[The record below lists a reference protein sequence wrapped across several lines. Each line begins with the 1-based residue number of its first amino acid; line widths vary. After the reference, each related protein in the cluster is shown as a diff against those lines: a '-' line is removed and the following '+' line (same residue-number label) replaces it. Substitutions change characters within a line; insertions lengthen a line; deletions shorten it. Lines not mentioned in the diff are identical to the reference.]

1 MRGEAIFVVLYS
13 VALLGVVG
21 LLEFYARQPTS
32 AWASQVFAGYRRA
45 VPDAPRPAGPDEWP
59 HSEVGRFHRA
69 LSLFVAVIAV
79 LLVSA
84 ELVRHHRPLETLAL
98 VAVGAPHAVV
108 VHRLQRRLR
117 RRTAP
122 ANGADHGPGGE
133 GGAH

>member
-1 MRGEAIFVVLYS
+1 MSGEVTFVVLYS

-45 VPDAPRPAGPDEWP
+45 VPDAPQPAGPDEWP

-84 ELVRHHRPLETLAL
+84 ELVRHHRPLEALAL

-117 RRTAP
+117 REATP
-122 ANGADHGPGGE
+122 PDDTDHSPGDE
-133 GGAH
+133 GGTH